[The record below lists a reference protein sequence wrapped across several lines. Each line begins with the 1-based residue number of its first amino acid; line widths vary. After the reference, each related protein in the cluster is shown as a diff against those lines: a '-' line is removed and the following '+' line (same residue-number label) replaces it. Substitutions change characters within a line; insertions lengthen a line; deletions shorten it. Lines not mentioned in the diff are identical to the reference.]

1 MKALEILID
10 DLRKEKCIEQIV
22 LNFKVSS
29 GFIGFIPEWDMLLS
43 NFQTQPECE
52 TEIKKWA
59 TKQIS
64 TSVINFVEIDE
75 NNDRKLKA
83 RLKSCKKEQREA
95 LNQFIKALNEYR
107 YTSDLRRVI
116 LKREMLNNELARE
129 LFDLL
134 KSYLGQQHGRVEIKN
149 NEYVL
154 IQKDENEKIMPPL
167 DKNTALL
174 FQVKNLEQIRTA
186 IAGLIYASKKYFYA
200 VEYYKSLVLRGNSNE
215 KKFMSSITQAMY
227 ELADIVEF
235 PVDGIMFR
243 DMIRQ
248 RYSFPHEV
256 MENFN
261 VKFRTARQAFNRTN
275 KENGTNREIL
285 SAKSK

>member
-29 GFIGFIPEWDMLLS
+29 GFIGVIPEWDMLLS

-154 IQKDENEKIMPPL
+154 IQKDENGKIMTPL

-200 VEYYKSLVLRGNSNE
+200 VEHYKSLVLRGNSNE

-243 DMIRQ
+243 NMILQ
-248 RYSFPHEV
+248 RYSFPQEV

-261 VKFRTARQAFNRTN
+261 VKFRTARQTFNRTN
-275 KENGTNREIL
+275 KKNGSNREIL
-285 SAKSK
+285 SAKSN

>member
-29 GFIGFIPEWDMLLS
+29 GFIGVIPEWDMLLS

-200 VEYYKSLVLRGNSNE
+200 VEHYKSLVLRGNSNE